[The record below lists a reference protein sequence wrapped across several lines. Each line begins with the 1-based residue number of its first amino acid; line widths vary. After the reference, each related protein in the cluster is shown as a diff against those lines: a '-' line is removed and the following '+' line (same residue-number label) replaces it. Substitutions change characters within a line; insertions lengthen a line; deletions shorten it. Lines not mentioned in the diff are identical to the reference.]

1 MKQIHCYAEQFRTSD
16 QTFTFKINSAVHFS
30 HSQNWNVNLLELQIW
45 HSKLLQSI
53 MFHEPSSL
61 HVECPSYFLS
71 EVRLGASKPV
81 QDRI

>member
-30 HSQNWNVNLLELQIW
+30 HSQNCNVNLLELQIW

-53 MFHEPSSL
+53 MFHELSSL
-61 HVECPSYFLS
+61 HVYAHGE
-71 EVRLGASKPV
+71 
-81 QDRI
+81 